1 MNHASAVADYDYGID
16 RNRNGASK
24 FETYSHVCSSSVAQA
39 RMEARLSQ
47 AQLATK
53 INEKPTSI
61 VELEN
66 GHGRYNADLINRIE
80 HALRV

>member
-1 MNHASAVADYDYGID
+1 
-16 RNRNGASK
+16 
-24 FETYSHVCSSSVAQA
+24 
-39 RMEARLSQ
+39 MEAGLSQ

-53 INEKPTSI
+53 INEKPTAI

-80 HALRV
+80 HALKVQIPRGRKAGAGKK